1 MPSSKRVGVAKSST
15 RYINLCAVIVGLIKI
30 SRQERGAT
38 GVGSRGARLPV
49 GESYAAVG
57 GVELPEVDH
66 EADHEV
72 DHEADPEADAGAV
85 RGPTTTSSE
94 ARGS

>member
-1 MPSSKRVGVAKSST
+1 M
-15 RYINLCAVIVGLIKI
+15 
-30 SRQERGAT
+30 
-38 GVGSRGARLPV
+38 GSRGARLPV

-66 EADHEV
+66 EV

-85 RGPTTTSSE
+85 RGGAHDDE
-94 ARGS
+94 F